1 MAKNDSLTD
10 LLSLVQKVDP
20 EAEILAESPTADV
33 KEWIG
38 TGSYILNAGLS
49 GSLFK
54 GIPSG
59 RITVCSGPS
68 GCGKSYLMN
77 SIAREAQVLGYTPII
92 IDTENAIDNDFCK
105 RLGVDTSNLIIKKCT
120 TVSEMSNF
128 VLGICKHIE
137 AQKPEDRQKVI
148 ILLDSLSNLS
158 SDAELENVEN
168 SNIHK
173 QDFTKNKGLKAFF
186 RTATTILGKLSIPML
201 ISSHVYAC
209 LTGDTEIKTKEG
221 LKPIKNVSVG
231 DIVET
236 KDGFNSV
243 VKTFVY
249 HNAPV
254 FHLEFED
261 GTSIK
266 CTEEHKLLVS
276 RNNQQ
281 VYIPAKDLIPGDE
294 IVLKEYDSDRQAN
307 TLKITNISRLEKTE
321 DVYDI
326 EVKDEHNFI
335 LKNNVVS
342 SNSVGSFF
350 PTQVIQGG
358 EGLKY
363 SASTI
368 LMLSTAKLDGDNKE
382 NDNAAKKSKADITK
396 TGVRVTAKVEKSRFA
411 IPTKVQFQ
419 IPFFKEI
426 NPYVGLENFLTFEN
440 SGIGRGN
447 VMTESEYNRAKES
460 DKKQMTEFV
469 FEDKKLY
476 FNPSDRARG
485 MVVAHLGKQVP
496 FTEFYTKEVFTK
508 ELLEKLDKEIIR
520 PTFELPSHGS
530 NADIAEYI
538 SDTSESND
546 TEE

>member
-20 EAEILAESPTADV
+20 EAEILADSPTADV

-54 GIPSG
+54 GVPSG

-137 AQKPEDRQKVI
+137 SQKPEDRQKVI

-201 ISSHVYAC
+201 ISSHVY
-209 LTGDTEIKTKEG
+209 
-221 LKPIKNVSVG
+221 S
-231 DIVET
+231 
-236 KDGFNSV
+236 
-243 VKTFVY
+243 
-249 HNAPV
+249 
-254 FHLEFED
+254 
-261 GTSIK
+261 
-266 CTEEHKLLVS
+266 
-276 RNNQQ
+276 
-281 VYIPAKDLIPGDE
+281 
-294 IVLKEYDSDRQAN
+294 
-307 TLKITNISRLEKTE
+307 
-321 DVYDI
+321 
-326 EVKDEHNFI
+326 
-335 LKNNVVS
+335 
-342 SNSVGSFF
+342 SVGSFF

-546 TEE
+546 TED